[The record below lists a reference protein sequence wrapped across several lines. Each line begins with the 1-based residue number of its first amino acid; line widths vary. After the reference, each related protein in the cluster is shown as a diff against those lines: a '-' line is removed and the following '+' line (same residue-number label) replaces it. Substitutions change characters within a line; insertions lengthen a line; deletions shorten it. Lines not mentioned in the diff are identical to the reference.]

1 MLTES
6 IWKELGVTDS
16 TLTVEEQEFLDE
28 NGYLSLG
35 ILLDTQQR
43 QAILNRVNEI
53 LDEEGDN
60 AGFELFDSPHIKHPK
75 ELGSDRLAN
84 LANKGKVFDIFYTH
98 PKVLAAVRQVLG
110 GDVKLS
116 SLNYRAALP
125 GYGLQ
130 KLHVDWKEPVEQ
142 GDYKVCNSIWLL
154 DDFSAANGAT
164 RLVAGSHL
172 WGKVPADVMENP
184 EDPHPQE
191 MILEAPAGT
200 VVIFNSHT
208 WHGGTTNTT
217 SAPRRAIHSYF
228 CRGDQPQQL
237 DHQRYINAET
247 RERISPS
254 MRALLAVDQVN

>member
-1 MLTES
+1 MLTKS
-6 IWKELGVTDS
+6 IWKDLGVTDN
-16 TLTVEEQEFLDE
+16 TLSEQEQKFLDE

-43 QAILNRVNEI
+43 QAIVTRVDE
-53 LDEEGDN
+53 LLSEEGEN

-84 LANKGKVFDIFYTH
+84 LANKGEVFDIFYTH
-98 PKVLAAVRQVLG
+98 PKVLAAVRRVLG

-125 GYGLQ
+125 GFGLQ
-130 KLHVDWKEPVEQ
+130 KLHVDWKEPVSK

-154 DDFSAANGAT
+154 DDFSPANGAT
-164 RLVAGSHL
+164 RLVPGSHL
-172 WGKVPADVMENP
+172 WGKVPADLMENP
-184 EDPHPQE
+184 EDAHPQE
-191 MILEAPAGT
+191 IILEEPAGT

-208 WHGGTTNTT
+208 WHGGTTNKTAT
-217 SAPRRAIHSYF
+217 PRRAIHSYF

-247 RERISPS
+247 RRRISPS